1 MQGARIARN
10 EAYFFIRRIACPGEG
25 RGGTMRNAADGLFKK
40 PYKEARVES
49 FLLSWMLAAC
59 DGKRI

>member
-1 MQGARIARN
+1 
-10 EAYFFIRRIACPGEG
+10 
-25 RGGTMRNAADGLFKK
+25 MRNAADGLFKK

-49 FLLSWMLAAC
+49 FILSRLFAAC